1 MAIMPGPLDLQ
12 QRIGSLEELLRK
24 IESAADPSLRATVQ
38 ELVELVMSLHGA
50 GLQRMLELTRAAGE
64 PGEAVIQKLGRDELV
79 AGLLV
84 LHGLHPLTMEERAA
98 HALDKVRSRLRPHG
112 ADVELLSVEDG
123 SIRLRLHVKSQG
135 CGSTAQSLK
144 EMVEEA
150 VYQAA
155 PDLTA
160 LTIEGDEQRQS
171 FVPLEMLRTV
181 QPAGQT
187 GNAGL

>member
-1 MAIMPGPLDLQ
+1 MPGPLDLQ

-24 IESAADPSLRATVQ
+24 IESAADPSLRTTVQ

-50 GLQRMLELTRAAGE
+50 GLQRMLELTRAEGE
-64 PGEAVIQKLGRDELV
+64 PGQAVIQKLSRDELV
-79 AGLLV
+79 ASLLV
-84 LHGLHPLTMEERAA
+84 LHGLHPMTMEERAGQ
-98 HALDKVRSRLRPHG
+98 ALDKVRSRLRPHG

-123 SIRLRLHVKSQG
+123 AIRLRLHVKSQG

-160 LTIEGDEQRQS
+160 LTIEGDAQRQS
-171 FVPLEMLRTV
+171 FVPLEMLRTI

-187 GNAGL
+187 GKAGL